1 MNLCYLSARRH
12 PPAAIP
18 GDLRA
23 GDILGGTLIGCLPSS
38 PEQASWP
45 VQAVAAPL
53 LGRTGSF
60 VREQWAT
67 DGDCWSGEFEGIR
80 YRRNREILFGV
91 VELDE
96 QAVVAERS
104 GSGLQQATREAYSR
118 LFRLLSA
125 QELPHLWRVWNYL
138 AEINDERDGLE
149 RYRHFNIGRYDAFVA
164 CGRASTGEVPAA
176 CTIGLRHG
184 PLSIAFIAG
193 HTPARAVENPRQVSA
208 YHYPASYGPRSPTFS
223 RAALLA
229 LPEQEILFVSGTAS
243 IVGHATVHAGDITGQ
258 CDETLDNVEA
268 VIAEANRLSGR
279 LSFKLPALSYR
290 VYLRDDSHFPVVRD
304 LVDSRLGGAEIL
316 YVQADI
322 CRRDLLVEIEA
333 IAVNAAGST

>member
-1 MNLCYLSARRH
+1 MNLCYWSDRH
-12 PPAAIP
+12 RPPATTP
-18 GDLRA
+18 SGLRA
-23 GDILGGTLIGCLPSS
+23 DDVLGGTLIGCPPSS
-38 PEQASWP
+38 PGQALWP
-45 VQAVAAPL
+45 VQVVAAPL
-53 LGRTGSF
+53 LGRPGSF

-67 DGDCWSGEFEGIR
+67 DGECWSGECEGIR
-80 YRRNREILFGV
+80 YRRSREILFGV

-96 QAVVAERS
+96 QAVVAGGP
-104 GSGLQQATREAYSR
+104 GSSLQKATCEAYSR

-138 AEINDERDGLE
+138 ADINDERDGLE

-193 HTPARAVENPRQVSA
+193 RTPARAVENPRQVSA

-229 LPEQEILFVSGTAS
+229 LPEQEILFLSGTAS
-243 IVGHATVHAGDITGQ
+243 IVGHATAHADDIAGQ
-258 CDETLDNVEA
+258 CEETLDNVEA
-268 VIAEANRLSGR
+268 VITEANRLSER
-279 LSFKLPALSYR
+279 ARFALPALSYR
-290 VYLRDDSHFPVVRD
+290 VYLRDENHFPLVRD
-304 LVDSRLGGAEIL
+304 LVDSRLGDAEVL

-333 IAVNAAGST
+333 IAVNAVGRT